1 MSDVDPRLV
10 AALRRQ
16 LARRD
21 ELLRGGARQ
30 VGWKLGIGQ
39 RESIGGEIAVGFLT
53 SATALEPGAA
63 FRAGETTVLHADA
76 ELAVEFA
83 ADVDP
88 GADKDAVV
96 AAVRGFRPA
105 LEIVDLAWGPTA
117 EEAIAGNVFHRAVA
131 LGELQSRLPNEV
143 EARLV
148 INGETGD
155 VAPAP
160 EGTQLVPRLA
170 AAVRILTAAGERM
183 RAGEVVITGNVVQVP
198 VAPGDE
204 IVADFDHLG
213 SVALRIMP

>member
-10 AALRRQ
+10 AALERQ

-30 VGWKLGIGQ
+30 VGWKLGIGE

-63 FRAGETTVLHADA
+63 FRAGQTMVLHADA

-96 AAVRGFRPA
+96 AAIRGFRPA
-105 LEIVDLAWGPTA
+105 LEIVDIAWGRT
-117 EEAIAGNVFHRAVA
+117 R
-131 LGELQSRLPNEV
+131 R
-143 EARLV
+143 R
-148 INGETGD
+148 
-155 VAPAP
+155 
-160 EGTQLVPRLA
+160 
-170 AAVRILTAAGERM
+170 
-183 RAGEVVITGNVVQVP
+183 
-198 VAPGDE
+198 
-204 IVADFDHLG
+204 
-213 SVALRIMP
+213 